1 MNSNTLTSTGNHSVT
16 SINFT
21 TTINCTAIH
30 TTTITTTK
38 TNVTNIPTA
47 ITNTSSSTTTTT
59 SINNNNNNATTNTI
73 LSKLTD
79 RATYFAVVSDTCAF
93 NRNLCKTRYSR
104 LPFLDLAT
112 HISQRPA
119 PWLYHTNREYLRG
132 KLSIFTVVC
141 SLSNKYTD

>member
-1 MNSNTLTSTGNHSVT
+1 MNSNTLTSTGNHSFT

-47 ITNTSSSTTTTT
+47 ITNTSSSTTTIT
-59 SINNNNNNATTNTI
+59 SINNNNNATTNTI